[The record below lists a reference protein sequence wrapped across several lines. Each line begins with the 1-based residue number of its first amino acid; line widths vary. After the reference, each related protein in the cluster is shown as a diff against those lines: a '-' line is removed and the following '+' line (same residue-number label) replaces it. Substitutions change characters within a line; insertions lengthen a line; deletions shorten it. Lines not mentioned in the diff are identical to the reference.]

1 MNREIKFRA
10 WDKEYEKMTYF
21 DDEDYSYSCPEV
33 FRLEQVF
40 KKDCNYNDYEDFR
53 YEDITDEV
61 ELMQYTGLHDKN
73 GKEIYEGDIL
83 KVPVRRCGNSYGNW
97 WQDRNDNHGWTGDFV
112 YKKIEFKNGYDN
124 LSEIIGGFVFKDLP
138 ITKKQIKVIAQ
149 PRGKERTEQ
158 NVDTY
163 NFKIE
168 EVQVIGN
175 IYDNPELLGEK

>member
-1 MNREIKFRA
+1 MNREIKFRI
-10 WDKEYEKMTYF
+10 WDVENKEMLKVQELDFEPTFYGGRIAIRP
-21 DDEDYSYSCPEV
+21 D
-33 FRLEQVF
+33 Q
-40 KKDCNYNDYEDFR
+40 YNDYFDTEDM
-53 YEDITDEV
+53 I
-61 ELMQYTGLHDKN
+61 LMQYTGLHDKN

-124 LSEIIGGFVFKDLP
+124 LSETIGGFVFKYLP
-138 ITKKQIKVIAQ
+138 ITKKQIKAIAQ

-175 IYDNPELLGEK
+175 IYDNPELLEGE

>member
-1 MNREIKFRA
+1 MNREIKFRGKRIDNGE
-10 WDKEYEKMTYF
+10 WVYGDLLQPTEICDIYEIANCESIDGT
-21 DDEDYSYSCPEV
+21 
-33 FRLEQVF
+33 
-40 KKDCNYNDYEDFR
+40 R
-53 YEDITDEV
+53 YEVIPETIG
-61 ELMQYTGLHDKN
+61 QYTGLRDKN
-73 GKEIYEGDIL
+73 GKEIYEGDIV

-124 LSEIIGGFVFKDLP
+124 LSETMGGFVFKYLP

-175 IYDNPELLGEK
+175 IYDNPELLGGE

>member
-1 MNREIKFRA
+1 M
-10 WDKEYEKMTYF
+10 
-21 DDEDYSYSCPEV
+21 
-33 FRLEQVF
+33 
-40 KKDCNYNDYEDFR
+40 
-53 YEDITDEV
+53 
-61 ELMQYTGLHDKN
+61 HDKN

-83 KVPVRRCGNSYGNW
+83 KVPVRRCGKSYGNW

-112 YKKIEFKNGYDN
+112 YEKIEFKNDYNN
-124 LSEIIGGFVFKDLP
+124 LSETMGGFVFKYLP

-175 IYDNPELLGEK
+175 IYDNSELLGGE